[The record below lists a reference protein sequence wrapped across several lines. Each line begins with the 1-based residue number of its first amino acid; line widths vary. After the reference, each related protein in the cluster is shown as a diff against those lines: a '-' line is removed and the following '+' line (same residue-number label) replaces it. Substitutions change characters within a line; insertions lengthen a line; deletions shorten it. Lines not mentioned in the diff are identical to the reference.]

1 MYFHTSDIIRI
12 RKVLPPQKKPTTH
25 GRKNR
30 PGQMESCQNHN
41 YTLLNTEVA
50 VQYLQKGKK
59 QERMQVQGRIEG
71 EKQPCFEM
79 INSIP

>member
-12 RKVLPPQKKPTTH
+12 RKVLPKKKQNPTTH

-50 VQYLQKGKK
+50 VQYLQKGKNK
-59 QERMQVQGRIEG
+59 KECKCKEELKVKNNLALR
-71 EKQPCFEM
+71 
-79 INSIP
+79 